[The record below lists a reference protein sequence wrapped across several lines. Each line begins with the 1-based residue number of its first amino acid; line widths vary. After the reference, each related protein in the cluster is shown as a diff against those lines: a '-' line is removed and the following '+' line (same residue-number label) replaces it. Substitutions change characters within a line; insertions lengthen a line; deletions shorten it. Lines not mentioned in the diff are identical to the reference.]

1 VTKFALSALVLCIFA
16 LFSYAVTSQSNE
28 LPSDLIE
35 PGAQSSQKLAEAD
48 KAEQNR
54 EQPPAKTI
62 DSVSTELQR
71 LSDDAKANSDKI
83 AETAALRSDL
93 LRLVQEVKSN
103 SDKATQSVLD
113 QINALRSDQVK
124 LLKDAKESGDKVAQ
138 GLREE
143 VSASQAK
150 LVAQVDETL
159 KAATAR
165 SEALVQRVDA
175 MKKDID
181 DVKRNFDEERQNTST
196 ISPSIA
202 FFAALAAL
210 ILGPFMAY
218 QFNSNRLARFEQ
230 QASDAAQPQAA
241 KTVEREPP
249 LAARAGV
256 EAQQEAVLHH
266 EAPSLG
272 EEATPHDNANEDWQ
286 RGSDREKV

>member
-1 VTKFALSALVLCIFA
+1 MTKFALPALILCILA
-16 LFSYAVTSQSNE
+16 LFSYGVASQSND

-35 PGAQSSQKLAEAD
+35 PVAQPSQKLAEAD

-54 EQPPAKTI
+54 EQLPAKTI
-62 DSVSTELQR
+62 DSVSAELQR

-93 LRLVQEVKSN
+93 LRLMQDVKLN
-103 SDKATQSVLD
+103 SDKAAQSMLD

-124 LLKDAKESGDKVAQ
+124 LLKDAKETGDKVAR

-150 LVAQVDETL
+150 LVAQVDEML
-159 KAATAR
+159 KATTVR
-165 SEALVQRVDA
+165 SEAMVQRVDA

-181 DVKRNFDEERQNTST
+181 DVKRNFDEARQNTST

-210 ILGPFMAY
+210 ILGPFVAY
-218 QFNSNRLARFEQ
+218 QFTSNQLAHFKQ
-230 QASDAAQPQAA
+230 QTSAAARPQAA
-241 KTVEREPP
+241 KTAEMAPP
-249 LAARAGV
+249 LAAPAGA

-266 EAPSLG
+266 EAPALG
-272 EEATPHDNANEDWQ
+272 EGATPHDNANEDWH

>member
-1 VTKFALSALVLCIFA
+1 VTKFALPALVLCIFA

-28 LPSDLIE
+28 LPSGLIE

-48 KAEQNR
+48 KAEQNQ
-54 EQPPAKTI
+54 EQQPAKSI
-62 DSVSTELQR
+62 DNVSAELQR

-93 LRLVQEVKSN
+93 LRLMQDVKSN
-103 SDKATQSVLD
+103 SDEAARTLLD
-113 QINALRSDQVK
+113 QINALRADQVK
-124 LLKDAKESGDKVAQ
+124 LLKEAKETSDKVGQ

-150 LVAQVDETL
+150 LVAQVDEML

-165 SEALVQRVDA
+165 SEAVVQRVDA

-210 ILGPFMAY
+210 ILGPFLAY
-218 QFNSNRLARFEQ
+218 QFTSNRLARFEHR
-230 QASDAAQPQAA
+230 AFDAVQPEAA
-241 KTVEREPP
+241 KTAEREPP
-249 LAARAGV
+249 PAPRAGV

-266 EAPSLG
+266 EAPALG
-272 EEATPHDNANEDWQ
+272 EGATPHDSANEDWH
-286 RGSDREKV
+286 GNSDREKV